1 MSKSELDTI
10 IEEGLHALK
19 EEKYKLR
26 TFQVSL
32 LIRIDADYG
41 VEETSQDIRSLP
53 GVTVVT
59 ALDSQYRDRL
69 REYDTAIRV
78 KFHPERDSTPGAV
91 YVTKRLIPSINS
103 SKIPGV
109 RVVRQLTPVQDL
121 KK

>member
-1 MSKSELDTI
+1 MDNSQLDTI
-10 IEEGLHALK
+10 IEKNLYILK

-26 TFQVSL
+26 TLQVSL

-59 ALDSQYRDRL
+59 ALDSNYL
-69 REYDTAIRV
+69 ESVREYDSVIRV
-78 KFHPERDSTPGAV
+78 KFHPQNDSTPGTD
-91 YVTKRLIPSINS
+91 YVLKKLIPAINS

-109 RVVRQLTPVQDL
+109 RVIRQVTKVERL
-121 KK
+121 K